1 MPSPSLTEAAQVKS
15 SQAHFCISSRWIFG
29 GLLAACMSCA
39 AARIRMMAAAWI
51 FAAGYLDMICG
62 PQGLRIGKAHCHKS
76 ASSNRTDRT
85 EPPTVASSG
94 ISSLYFCNMPT
105 LQLVKEALKALKDRN
120 GSSAV
125 AITKWIENE
134 KKVGKITLPIIYC

>member
-1 MPSPSLTEAAQVKS
+1 
-15 SQAHFCISSRWIFG
+15 
-29 GLLAACMSCA
+29 
-39 AARIRMMAAAWI
+39 MMAAAWI

-76 ASSNRTDRT
+76 ASSNRTDQT

-105 LQLVKEALKALKDRN
+105 LQLVKEAIKALKDRN

-134 KKVGKITLPIIYC
+134 KKVGKITLPIYC